1 MKILITNF
9 DPFGDMPINASKA
22 VLDKVDETKFNAEIY
37 KLEIPTIRFKSLE
50 KVQAKIEEIH
60 PDVVISLG
68 QAGGREDIT
77 IERVGINVDDFRI
90 PDNGGN
96 KPQDEKIYLDGPDAY
111 FSTLPIREM
120 VNAIK
125 DEGIKASISNTA
137 GTFVCNHVLYGTR
150 YYLAHHYPNT
160 KSGFIHVP
168 FLKEQGEPLNKPYME
183 LDDIVKGIEIAIQ
196 AIISSK

>member
-1 MKILITNF
+1 MKILITCF
-9 DPFGDMPINASKA
+9 DPFGNMPVNASKE
-22 VLDKVDETKFNAEIY
+22 VLDKIDETKFDAEIY
-37 KLEIPTIRFKSLE
+37 KIEIPTIRFQSLE
-50 KVQAKIEEIH
+50 KVQKAIEELH

-96 KPQDEKIYLDGPDAY
+96 SPQDEPIYTDGPDAY
-111 FSTLPIREM
+111 FSTLPIRKM

-125 DEGIKASISNTA
+125 DNNIKASISNTA

-183 LDDIVKGIEIAIQ
+183 LDDIVKGIEISIQ
-196 AIISSK
+196 AIISAN

>member
-1 MKILITNF
+1 MKILITCF
-9 DPFGDMPINASKA
+9 DPFGNMPVNASRE
-22 VLDKVDETKFNAEIY
+22 VLDKIDETKFDAEIY
-37 KLEIPTIRFKSLE
+37 KLEIPTIRYKSLE
-50 KVQAKIEEIH
+50 KIQEKIEEIH

-77 IERVGINVDDFRI
+77 VERVGINCDDFRI

-96 KPQDEKIYLDGPDAY
+96 QPQDEKSYVDGPDAY

-120 VNAIK
+120 VNAIT
-125 DEGIKASISNTA
+125 ENNIKASISNTA

-183 LDDIVKGIEIAIQ
+183 LDDIVKGIEIAI
-196 AIISSK
+196 ATIISSK

>member
-1 MKILITNF
+1 MKILITCF
-9 DPFGDMPINASKA
+9 DPFGNMPVNASKE
-22 VLDKVDETKFNAEIY
+22 VLDKIDETKFDAEIY
-37 KLEIPTIRFKSLE
+37 KIEIPTIRYQSLE
-50 KVQAKIEEIH
+50 KVQKAIEELH

-90 PDNGGN
+90 PDNGN
-96 KPQDEKIYLDGPDAY
+96 NSPQDEPIYTDGPDAY
-111 FSTLPIREM
+111 FSTLPIRKM

-125 DEGIKASISNTA
+125 ENNIKASISNTA

-183 LDDIVKGIEIAIQ
+183 LDDIVKGIEISIQ
-196 AIISSK
+196 AIISAN

>member
-1 MKILITNF
+1 MKILITCF
-9 DPFGDMPINASKA
+9 DPFGNMPVNASKE
-22 VLDKVDETKFNAEIY
+22 VLDKIDETKFDAEIY
-37 KLEIPTIRFKSLE
+37 KIEIPTIRYQSLE
-50 KVQAKIEEIH
+50 KVQKAIEELH

-96 KPQDEKIYLDGPDAY
+96 SPQDEPIYIDGPDAY
-111 FSTLPIREM
+111 FSTLPIRKM

-125 DEGIKASISNTA
+125 ENNIKASISNTA

-150 YYLAHHYPNT
+150 YYLARHYPNT

-183 LDDIVKGIEIAIQ
+183 LDDIVKGIEISIQ
-196 AIISSK
+196 AIISAN